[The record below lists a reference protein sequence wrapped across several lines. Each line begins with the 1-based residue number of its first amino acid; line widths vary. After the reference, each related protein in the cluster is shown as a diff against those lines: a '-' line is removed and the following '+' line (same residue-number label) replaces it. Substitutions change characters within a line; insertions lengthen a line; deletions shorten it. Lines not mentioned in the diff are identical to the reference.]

1 MTVSLEREH
10 PSCFTLY
17 AGLDGTITMRII
29 VENNLKEW
37 IKKCEALELHPY
49 TDTVGKLTIGYG
61 RNLEDN
67 GISAEEADYLF
78 NNDFARCQREL
89 AECAWY
95 QGQPEGVQA
104 ALINMC
110 FNLGLPRLKGF
121 KRMIAALLAK
131 NYTLVAQ
138 EALNSKWATQ
148 VGQRA
153 KDVAVMLREGK

>member
-1 MTVSLEREH
+1 MER
-10 PSCFTLY
+10 L
-17 AGLDGTITMRII
+17 A
-29 VENNLKEW
+29 VKNW
-37 IKKCEALELHPY
+37 IKKCEDCELHPY
-49 TDTVGKLTIGYG
+49 FDSEGVLTIGWG
-61 RNLEDN
+61 RNLRDN
-67 GISAEEADYLF
+67 GISQEEADYLF
-78 NNDFARCQREL
+78 DNDFRICERLL
-89 AECAWY
+89 AACPWY
-95 QGQPEGVQA
+95 VDQPKGVQA

-131 NYTLVAQ
+131 NYTLAAQ

>member
-1 MTVSLEREH
+1 M
-10 PSCFTLY
+10 
-17 AGLDGTITMRII
+17 
-29 VENNLKEW
+29 
-37 IKKCEALELHPY
+37 HPY
-49 TDTVGKLTIGYG
+49 IDTVGKLTIGYG

-67 GISAEEADYLF
+67 GISQEEANFLF
-78 NNDFARCQREL
+78 DNDFHLCERQL
-89 AECAWY
+89 AQCSWY
-95 QGQPEGVQA
+95 AEQPEGVQA

-121 KRMIAALLAK
+121 KRMIAALEAK
-131 NYTLVAQ
+131 NYTVAAQ